1 MKRTRTLVYLKWMA
15 MNSFSSSVSSVIST
29 NSMLSSIMTTP
40 SYTSVI
46 ATNYVGKDIIGQLG
60 GLTYAWK
67 TGKNADHQPLK
78 YITKGSLIQQT
89 SFFLENA
96 APLISNKFLILP
108 FLGFSSTLKN
118 ISFISIGAVNA
129 TNLRKLSSGR
139 IGEFYSK
146 AAAINTIASTL
157 GMIVGIATIHFIPSY
172 TIRSFIVLPMMSA
185 ISIYSLRRATRIVSP
200 KELLRA
206 EPCEPVAKQ
215 PILSNPDE
223 HLYISKILVSP
234 CFRHY

>member
-1 MKRTRTLVYLKWMA
+1 MLRNRYLKWMA
-15 MNSFSSSVSSVIST
+15 VNSFSSSVSSVIST

-67 TGKNADHQPLK
+67 TGKNADKQPLK
-78 YITKGSLIQQT
+78 YITKGAMVQQA

-96 APLISNKFLILP
+96 APLITNKFFILP

-129 TNLRKLSSGR
+129 NNLQKLSKGH
-139 IGEFYSK
+139 IGELYSK
-146 AAAINTIASTL
+146 AAAINTIASTI
-157 GMIVGIATIHFIPSY
+157 GMIVGIAVIHFIPSY
-172 TIRSFIVLPMMSA
+172 SIRSFVILPSMGL
-185 ISIYSLRRATRIVSP
+185 ISLYSLRKATT
-200 KELLRA
+200 
-206 EPCEPVAKQ
+206 VA
-215 PILSNPDE
+215 
-223 HLYISKILVSP
+223 
-234 CFRHY
+234 F